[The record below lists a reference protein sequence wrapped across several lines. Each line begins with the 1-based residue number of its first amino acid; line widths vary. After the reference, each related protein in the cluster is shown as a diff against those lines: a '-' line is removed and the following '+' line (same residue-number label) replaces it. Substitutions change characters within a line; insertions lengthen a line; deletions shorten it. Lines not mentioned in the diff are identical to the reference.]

1 MHKCSQSNVILVTQ
15 GRQDRMGMNWP
26 KMAIKSTYLDQPGAK
41 DQPNGCPL
49 LQRVKEGNP
58 EKRKLFLCFVFESN
72 NRAYDIAA
80 NLYNLDENPQPWLFE
95 VPRWEKL
102 LA

>member
-26 KMAIKSTYLDQPGAK
+26 KMAIKSTYLDHAGAK

-58 EKRKLFLCFVFESN
+58 EKGSCLYVLFMK
-72 NRAYDIAA
+72 AKTKYMI
-80 NLYNLDENPQPWLFE
+80 
-95 VPRWEKL
+95 
-102 LA
+102 

>member
-1 MHKCSQSNVILVTQ
+1 MILVTR
-15 GRQDRMGMNWP
+15 GRQHRMGMNWP
-26 KMAIKSTYLDQPGAK
+26 QMAIKSTYLDHAGAK

-80 NLYNLDENPQPWLFE
+80 NLYNLDENPQPWLLE
-95 VPRWEKL
+95 VSRWEKL

>member
-26 KMAIKSTYLDQPGAK
+26 KMAIKSTYLDHAGAK
-41 DQPNGCPL
+41 DQPNGCPV

-58 EKRKLFLCFVFESN
+58 EKKEVVFMLCF
-72 NRAYDIAA
+72 
-80 NLYNLDENPQPWLFE
+80 
-95 VPRWEKL
+95 
-102 LA
+102 

>member
-58 EKRKLFLCFVFESN
+58 EKKKLFLCFVFESKN
-72 NRAYDIAA
+72 QAYDIAA
-80 NLYNLDENPQPWLFE
+80 NL
-95 VPRWEKL
+95 
-102 LA
+102 